1 MMSPRKKKTA
11 SGSPASAAQ
20 KRAAKK
26 PVARKKAAAR
36 KRRWKWSDES
46 RAKISASATQTWQDP
61 VVRERRVEGIRR
73 AMKTPEV
80 RARILERSEERRGR
94 KHTAATI
101 RKMRASAL
109 RQRGRKK
116 KAAKPAARKKSAR

>member
-1 MMSPRKKKTA
+1 MMSPRKKKIA
-11 SGSPASAAQ
+11 SGSPASAA
-20 KRAAKK
+20 KKSAAKK
-26 PVARKKAAAR
+26 PVARKKAASR
-36 KRRWKWSDES
+36 KRRWTWSDES

-116 KAAKPAARKKSAR
+116 TAAKPAARKKSAP

>member
-26 PVARKKAAAR
+26 SVGRKKASAR
-36 KRRWKWSDES
+36 KRRWTWSDES

-116 KAAKPAARKKSAR
+116 TAEKPAARKKSAS